1 MEYGIWIQHDTTI
14 APKNPKTTPSGVAT
28 VAPPSSAR
36 LPPPPVAW
44 PGAPRAPRRTRP
56 RRPRR
61 PGHPR
66 PASRGALRGALRGTL
81 ELRKARSP
89 GQFCGIRMVRMVVFL
104 KVENYAKK
112 MEKSRIRQPASVF
125 CGCSCYKPCDSFS
138 FTYRLFPFAFAALP
152 PSTWTL

>member
-1 MEYGIWIQHDTTI
+1 MEYHGIWIQHDTTI
-14 APKNPKTTPSGVAT
+14 APKTTPSGVAT

-44 PGAPRAPRRTRP
+44 PGARRAPRRWTRP

-61 PGHPR
+61 PLGHPR
-66 PASRGALRGALRGTL
+66 PASRGALRGALRAL

-89 GQFCGIRMVRMVVFL
+89 GKFCGIRMVRMVVFL
-104 KVENYAKK
+104 KVENYANK

-152 PSTWTL
+152 PSTYTL